1 MKNSAVW
8 IFVLAG
14 LVLAQQGGNTQ
25 KSDQDKQQQQKQ
37 PPDSQPLF
45 KNKLGYNS
53 SKSTKES
60 TTLGF
65 NGIDPS
71 GKVDQTMMAK
81 AAGTNDQAKVK
92 QMAENRPNVA
102 DLRAFLKEGG
112 LKER

>member
-1 MKNSAVW
+1 MRTPFVW

-14 LVLAQQGGNTQ
+14 LVLAQQGGDKQ
-25 KSDQDKQQQQKQ
+25 KSDQDQDKDKQQKQ
-37 PPDSQPLF
+37 DSQPLF

-71 GKVDQTMMAK
+71 GKVNQSMLAK
-81 AAGTNDQAKVK
+81 SAGANDQNKVK
-92 QMAENRPNVA
+92 QMADNRPKDE
-102 DLRAFLKEGG
+102 DLKAFLKEGG